1 MKHTFI
7 SLGFYCILFVCSGCT
22 REIEIND
29 EGETEQ
35 ARIPLVVQTT
45 TCDFNNVSA
54 NGKPSTRIPMENG
67 LETLFNTGDAI
78 GIFAIKN
85 GAIANA
91 ISNVK
96 LTYKKTGIAMGDWNP
111 PAGTTLYWTAGM
123 SYIAYYPYKEDVTI
137 DATQNSDEIVASLA
151 ENQLLQPVTDQSTVS
166 KYTACDLMTSIG
178 ELADDGNSSTKKIL
192 NLNFSHQFT
201 LLVLK
206 PQASFEYVSPGDTI
220 FTYRDNIGRT
230 VDVTAQQVIL
240 NDVTACKMDD
250 GSYRAIVLPKS
261 ATRIAGNYK
270 VTDIS
275 TGMDKNITY
284 SGHQTIFN
292 AGYCY
297 TLTVNSTLNPC
308 KRERQLLPGD
318 FVFFKDG
325 KIEIYPGDGAF
336 EGDKIPDYENAA
348 GMVITCA
355 FEKMTDKECNKKK
368 WNHAYVM
375 GLNTIGDGSWGDKTV
390 VENGIQVMGKDG
402 SIQDNMNG
410 YSETE
415 TILANHSG
423 DLSKYTAFKRIE
435 EYRKKNLIPENIC
448 SPWFLPS
455 IGQWCDV
462 LVNIC
467 GRSPKDDFQDNTNV
481 GWEDHRYGTETR
493 EKLNRQ
499 LAKVGSSIGE
509 LSNYRNIFRC
519 SSQYSKMES
528 WIIIWHFEVMTNNF
542 WDRVGI
548 KGYDKESSSSYHVRP
563 FFAF

>member
-29 EGETEQ
+29 ERETEQ

-67 LETLFNTGDAI
+67 FETLFNTGDAI

-261 ATRIAGNYK
+261 ATRISGNYK

-325 KIEIYPGDGAF
+325 KIEIKMHNKGVFNKIAQVLFKKPKYSYIELDEFGSFVWEQMDGKKTIYEIGTLVKERF
-336 EGDKIPDYENAA
+336 GDKAEPLYERLSQYIKILHNNHFIVYEN
-348 GMVITCA
+348 
-355 FEKMTDKECNKKK
+355 K
-368 WNHAYVM
+368 
-375 GLNTIGDGSWGDKTV
+375 L
-390 VENGIQVMGKDG
+390 
-402 SIQDNMNG
+402 
-410 YSETE
+410 
-415 TILANHSG
+415 
-423 DLSKYTAFKRIE
+423 
-435 EYRKKNLIPENIC
+435 RKK
-448 SPWFLPS
+448 
-455 IGQWCDV
+455 
-462 LVNIC
+462 
-467 GRSPKDDFQDNTNV
+467 
-481 GWEDHRYGTETR
+481 
-493 EKLNRQ
+493 
-499 LAKVGSSIGE
+499 
-509 LSNYRNIFRC
+509 
-519 SSQYSKMES
+519 ES
-528 WIIIWHFEVMTNNF
+528 
-542 WDRVGI
+542 
-548 KGYDKESSSSYHVRP
+548 
-563 FFAF
+563 

>member
-67 LETLFNTGDAI
+67 FETLFNTGDAI

-137 DATQNSDEIVASLA
+137 DATQNSDEIVTSLA

-206 PQASFEYVSPGDTI
+206 PQASFEYVSLGDTI

-308 KRERQLLPGD
+308 KRERQLLRGD

-325 KIEIYPGDGAF
+325 KIEIYPGD
-336 EGDKIPDYENAA
+336 
-348 GMVITCA
+348 
-355 FEKMTDKECNKKK
+355 
-368 WNHAYVM
+368 
-375 GLNTIGDGSWGDKTV
+375 
-390 VENGIQVMGKDG
+390 
-402 SIQDNMNG
+402 
-410 YSETE
+410 
-415 TILANHSG
+415 
-423 DLSKYTAFKRIE
+423 
-435 EYRKKNLIPENIC
+435 
-448 SPWFLPS
+448 
-455 IGQWCDV
+455 
-462 LVNIC
+462 
-467 GRSPKDDFQDNTNV
+467 
-481 GWEDHRYGTETR
+481 
-493 EKLNRQ
+493 
-499 LAKVGSSIGE
+499 
-509 LSNYRNIFRC
+509 
-519 SSQYSKMES
+519 
-528 WIIIWHFEVMTNNF
+528 
-542 WDRVGI
+542 
-548 KGYDKESSSSYHVRP
+548 
-563 FFAF
+563 